1 MLDLLAK
8 QNAHLETIENLLK
21 TDRLMQLAQTYGIH
35 QIDVDED
42 KVVKSLASIDKD
54 DDRIVKAVESIAV
67 IASQLSVENIQ
78 SNTLAIESNVV
89 SSKIIK
95 AIETSSTF
103 AQTAAKAHL
112 ESLKKMREDIAK
124 NNNYKDIAEKS
135 GQKSATTNIFDK
147 FRNTV
152 QNVREWGQRTKE
164 SLSNSEG
171 KMSVG
176 SVLKTPL
183 KSIGAALSP
192 KYAEQLDYIKN
203 ERNLNPDS
211 DKTDKELKANYKEN
225 NRYQQRNDRNEKN
238 LERNRG
244 TLTKEEYLK
253 GGSDKAKA
261 YEKEQLA
268 IGRGIKKTDTRYRLD
283 DEPEKDEKAQYKA
296 WERALGSRKADKTL
310 EKNFATRAT
319 LNERN
324 VANEATLATA
334 VGKTNLTQEE
344 FLSGNSKEAKA
355 YKKEQDAVGK
365 GLQKVDSRYTL
376 GQNEPSRAKP
386 TKAAESNNVL
396 GTVAALGSSIEPMT
410 AANLSQEDKL
420 ESIEVTKEYQDSQ
433 IKNNEEQTEIF
444 TDQLKTQKEILEILK
459 TPGTAAPASDGG
471 GIGLPKTGGI
481 LQKVGGFLIKAGN
494 VASKFMG
501 AAAVPLAVGVV
512 GAAAANLAANT
523 FSDSF
528 GEGGFDVVKKLQD
541 DKVID
546 YNATV
551 MGFNPS
557 EVLDW
562 EGIQKLKP
570 EDLKKL
576 LDSGVEFSPED
587 TYKLHKI
594 YTQNLITNGKDSPAA
609 KPEQVTPTAQ
619 PAKPEQVTPTAEAP
633 KAEQVTPTA
642 EAPKAANAVYNQSA
656 ETVQSAS
663 PTIAPVVNNISSPTN
678 VVNNSSSKSPMR
690 IDVKNPESSVQA
702 MFSSRQKF
710 Y

>member
-8 QNAHLETIENLLK
+8 QNAHLEAIENLLK

-42 KVVKSLASIDKD
+42 KVVKSLASIDKED
-54 DDRIVKAVESIAV
+54 DKIVKATESIA
-67 IASQLSVENIQ
+67 IILSQLSAQNIE
-78 SNTLAIESNVV
+78 SNDLSIESNVV
-89 SSKIIK
+89 SSKIVK

-103 AQTAAKAHL
+103 AQIAAKAHL

-124 NNNYKDIAEKS
+124 NNEHKGIAEKS
-135 GQKSATTNIFDK
+135 GQKSATTNIVDK

-152 QNVREWGQRTKE
+152 QNIGEWGKRTKE

-176 SVLKTPL
+176 SVLKSPL

-192 KYAEQLDYIKN
+192 KYAEQLQYIKN

-211 DKTDKELKANYKEN
+211 DKTDKELKSDYKEN

-238 LERNRG
+238 LDRNRG

-253 GGSDKAKA
+253 GGSDKAKS
-261 YEKEQLA
+261 YEKEQLD
-268 IGRGIKKTDTRYRLD
+268 IGRGLKKTDSRYRLD

-296 WERALGSRKADKTL
+296 GERALGSRKADKTL
-310 EKNFATRAT
+310 EKNFATRTT

-324 VANEATLATA
+324 VANESTLATA
-334 VGKTNLTQEE
+334 VGKTNLTQKE

-355 YKKEQDAVGK
+355 YKKEQAAVGK

-376 GQNEPSRAKP
+376 GQDEPSRAKP
-386 TKAAESNNVL
+386 IKATAESNNVL
-396 GTVAALGSSIEPMT
+396 GTVSALGSSIEPMT

-420 ESIEVTKEYQDSQ
+420 ESIEVTKDYQDAQ
-433 IKNNEEQTEIF
+433 LKNNEEQTEIF

-459 TPGTAAPASDGG
+459 TPGTAAPASTGS
-471 GIGLPKTGGI
+471 GIGLPETGGV
-481 LQKVGGFLIKAGN
+481 LQKAGGFLKKAGN

-587 TYKLHKI
+587 TSKLHKI

-619 PAKPEQVTPTAEAP
+619 PVTP
-633 KAEQVTPTA
+633 EQVTPTA

-656 ETVQSAS
+656 ETVQSAT
-663 PTIAPVVNNISSPTN
+663 PAVTPVVNNISSPTN

>member
-42 KVVKSLASIDKD
+42 KVVKSLASIDKE

-78 SNTLAIESNVV
+78 SNTLATESNVV

-112 ESLKKMREDIAK
+112 ESLKKMRESINSQQKK
-124 NNNYKDIAEKS
+124 NEDYKGISDNVK
-135 GQKSATTNIFDK
+135 GTRVTKT
-147 FRNTV
+147 FR
-152 QNVREWGQRTKE
+152 E
-164 SLSNSEG
+164 SLSDIKSNFMNDYGEAG
-171 KMSVG
+171 TGPDKV
-176 SVLKTPL
+176 TR
-183 KSIGAALSP
+183 KSITSGVKRKLMDLNPFGARARDE
-192 KYAEQLDYIKN
+192 YDYIREEKN
-203 ERNLNPDS
+203 RGNEKS
-211 DKTDKELKANYKEN
+211 DTDLQGDFEKRRKLLL
-225 NRYQQRNDRNEKN
+225 QNEKN
-238 LERNRG
+238 EGRLKKLRG
-244 TLTKEEYLK
+244 GQSESDFLKKNNKSAQEYTQNK
-253 GGSDKAKA
+253 I
-261 YEKEQLA
+261 A
-268 IGRGIKKTDTRYRLD
+268 IGKGLKEVDSRFQTD

-296 WERALGSRKADKTL
+296 GERALGSRKADKTL

-355 YKKEQDAVGK
+355 YKKEQAAVGK

-376 GQNEPSRAKP
+376 GQDEPSRAKP

-420 ESIEVTKEYQDSQ
+420 ESIEATKEYQDSQ

-459 TPGTAAPASDGG
+459 PPGTAAPASDGG
-471 GIGLPKTGGI
+471 GIGLPETGGVLQKTGG
-481 LQKVGGFLIKAGN
+481 FLKKAGN

-587 TYKLHKI
+587 TSKLHKI

-609 KPEQVTPTAQ
+609 KPEQVTPTA
-619 PAKPEQVTPTAEAP
+619 
-633 KAEQVTPTA
+633 
-642 EAPKAANAVYNQSA
+642 EAPKAAKAVYNQSA